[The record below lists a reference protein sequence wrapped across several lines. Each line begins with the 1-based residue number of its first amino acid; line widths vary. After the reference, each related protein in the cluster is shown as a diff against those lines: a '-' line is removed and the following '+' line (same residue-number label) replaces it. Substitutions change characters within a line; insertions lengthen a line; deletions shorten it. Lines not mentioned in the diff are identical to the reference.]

1 MPCLCLTVTMAV
13 PPCYAD
19 LGKSAKD
26 IFNKGYGI
34 YTHTLMLQN
43 CNVPFSPSLKEFM
56 SLSQLFSGFGTV
68 KLDVKTKSASGVVRP
83 CEHTLRCFLN
93 KA

>member
-1 MPCLCLTVTMAV
+1 MAV

-34 YTHTLMLQN
+34 DFLSFYPVILFDDIDKFWKDLNKT
-43 CNVPFSPSLKEFM
+43 NVS
-56 SLSQLFSGFGTV
+56 SGFGLV
-68 KLDVKTKSASGVVRP
+68 KLDVKTKSASGVVRS
-83 CEHTLRCFLN
+83 FSVN
-93 KA
+93 G